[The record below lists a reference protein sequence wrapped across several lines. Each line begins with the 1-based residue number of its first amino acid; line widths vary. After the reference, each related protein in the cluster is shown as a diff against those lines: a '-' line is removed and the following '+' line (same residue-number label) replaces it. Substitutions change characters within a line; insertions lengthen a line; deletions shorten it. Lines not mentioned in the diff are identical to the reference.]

1 MSVDNI
7 NKGALVAE
15 FVGTFGLALAVLVS
29 LNGYL
34 PLVPTAVVA
43 GATLMLFVLLIGAI
57 SGSHINPAV
66 TIGLL
71 SVKKIELSEAFGYIV
86 AQIAGALTAWV
97 TMSLLLNGELV
108 GQVVA
113 IADARTFS
121 AEALGAFVFGFGIAA
136 AIHNKLDGYGKAFA
150 IGGSLTLGIIFASVV
165 SNGVLNPAVAMSIES
180 VNWAYVLG
188 PIVGMI
194 LGMNAF
200 AYFLTPKNEL

>member
-1 MSVDNI
+1 MSVNNI

-15 FVGTFGLALAVLVS
+15 FIGTFGLALAVLVS
-29 LNGYL
+29 LNGYF
-34 PLVPTAVVA
+34 PLIPTPVVA
-43 GATLMLFVLLIGAI
+43 GFALALFVLTIGTI
-57 SGSHINPAV
+57 SGANINPAV

-71 SVKKIELSEAFGYIV
+71 SVKKTDLSNAFGYIV

-97 TMSLLLNGELV
+97 TMSLLLDGNLTA
-108 GQVVA
+108 QVTAVA
-113 IADARTFS
+113 DGRTFS
-121 AEALGAFVFGFGIAA
+121 AEVLGAFIFGFGIAA
-136 AIHNKLDGYGKAFA
+136 AVHHKLKGFDQAFA
-150 IGGSLTLGIIFASVV
+150 IGGSFTLGIIFASVV
-165 SNGVLNPAVAMSIES
+165 ANGVLNPAVAMSIES

>member
-1 MSVDNI
+1 MSVNNI
-7 NKGALVAE
+7 NKGALIAE
-15 FVGTFGLALAVLVS
+15 FIGTFGLALAVLVS

-43 GATLMLFVLLIGAI
+43 GATLVLFVLTIGAI

-108 GQVVA
+108 AQVVA
-113 IADARTFS
+113 TADARVFS
-121 AEALGAFVFGFGIAA
+121 AETLGAFIFGFGIAA
-136 AIHNKLDGYGKAFA
+136 AIHHKLDGFGKAFA

-200 AYFLTPKNEL
+200 AYFLTPKNSL